1 MKILSKILILFLAV
15 FLYSSC
21 QKEVVKKVDFSNYND
36 DDPQTNTELDAW
48 LKTTFLDEYNIDV
61 VYRYNRY
68 YHDAERNVTP
78 IYVDKVKP
86 AMTAVLE
93 SYILPYRKV
102 AGETFI
108 KRYVPKEWVLFG
120 SPSLATD
127 GTGVAGTAAAGRRVT
142 LYSLNTQS
150 PNFGV
155 LVIHHEFTHI
165 LNQLVAIPTD
175 FESISKADYN
185 ADWAK
190 IPADTAK
197 KYGFV
202 TSYAMGK
209 YTEDYA
215 EVAAHLLVKG
225 QAWYD
230 NYASG
235 SSTLGKSKLKQ
246 KEANVVN
253 YFTTG
258 LKVDFRALQK
268 EVQEYMKR
276 TAPTDNSLSIRPYVS
291 SLYKT
296 VTMNLSNAYYTKYG
310 TSSAFSTIYNKM
322 KLAILNY
329 SSTAKYNMDYMQIRF
344 DNANTA
350 TIRCAF
356 TAAAGG
362 TQYFADYTFAY
373 TYNSTSGDLTFTKI
387 DQAGT
392 TGTYSN
398 ANLFINTFT
407 NDVQPFFTGKIFT
420 ASWLNANVDP
430 VDYNNLGAFYEKD
443 NATNYWYGTLGQ
455 TL

>member
-1 MKILSKILILFLAV
+1 MKILSKILILFLAI

-36 DDPQTNTELDAW
+36 DDPQTNTALDAW

-235 SSTLGKSKLKQ
+235 SSTLGKTKLKQ

-291 SLYKT
+291 SLYKA

-310 TSSAFSTIYNKM
+310 TSSAFSSAYSALRTGLSASNRT
-322 KLAILNY
+322 LNSISVRFD
-329 SSTAKYNMDYMQIRF
+329 SSTQ
-344 DNANTA
+344 A
-350 TIRCAF
+350 TIRVNYTSASGTFDADF
-356 TAAAGG
+356 T
-362 TQYFADYTFAY
+362 FSY
-373 TYNSTSGDLTFTKI
+373 TYDKSTGDLKLTKA

-392 TGTYSN
+392 TGNYQN
-398 ANLFINTFT
+398 ANNIAGAFNSSLLTYFSNK
-407 NDVQPFFTGKIFT
+407 VFT

>member
-1 MKILSKILILFLAV
+1 MKILSKILILFLAI

-93 SYILPYRKV
+93 SYIVPYRKV

-235 SSTLGKSKLKQ
+235 SSTLGKTKLKQ

-291 SLYKT
+291 SLYKA

-310 TSSAFSTIYNKM
+310 TSSAFSSAYSALRTGLSASNRT
-322 KLAILNY
+322 LNSISVRFD
-329 SSTAKYNMDYMQIRF
+329 SSTQ
-344 DNANTA
+344 A
-350 TIRCAF
+350 TIRVNYTSASGTFDADF
-356 TAAAGG
+356 T
-362 TQYFADYTFAY
+362 FSY
-373 TYNSTSGDLTFTKI
+373 TYDKSTGDLKLTKA

-392 TGTYSN
+392 TGNYQN
-398 ANLFINTFT
+398 ANNIAGAFNSSLLTYFSNK
-407 NDVQPFFTGKIFT
+407 VFT

>member
-1 MKILSKILILFLAV
+1 MKILSKILILFLAI

-235 SSTLGKSKLKQ
+235 SSTLGKTKLKQ

-310 TSSAFSTIYNKM
+310 TSSAFSSAYSALRTG
-322 KLAILNY
+322 LAASNRTLN
-329 SSTAKYNMDYMQIRF
+329 SISVRF
-344 DNANTA
+344 DASTQA
-350 TIRCAF
+350 TIRVNYTSASGTFDADF
-356 TAAAGG
+356 T
-362 TQYFADYTFAY
+362 FSY
-373 TYNSTSGDLTFTKI
+373 TYDKSTGDLKLTKA

-392 TGTYSN
+392 TGNYQN
-398 ANLFINTFT
+398 ANNIAGAFNSSLLSYFSNK
-407 NDVQPFFTGKIFT
+407 VFT

>member
-1 MKILSKILILFLAV
+1 MKILSKILILFLAI

-235 SSTLGKSKLKQ
+235 SSTLGKTKLKQ

-258 LKVDFRALQK
+258 LKVDFRALQR

-310 TSSAFSTIYNKM
+310 TSSAFSSAYSALRTG
-322 KLAILNY
+322 LAASNRTLNSISVRFD
-329 SSTAKYNMDYMQIRF
+329 SSTQ
-344 DNANTA
+344 A
-350 TIRCAF
+350 TIRVNYTSASGTFDADF
-356 TAAAGG
+356 T
-362 TQYFADYTFAY
+362 FSY
-373 TYNSTSGDLTFTKI
+373 TYDKSTGDLKLTKA

-392 TGTYSN
+392 TGNYQN
-398 ANLFINTFT
+398 ANNIAGAFNSSLLTYFSNK
-407 NDVQPFFTGKIFT
+407 VFT

>member
-1 MKILSKILILFLAV
+1 MKILSKILILFLAI

-230 NYASG
+230 DYASG
-235 SSTLGKSKLKQ
+235 SSTLGKTKLKQ

-291 SLYKT
+291 NLYKT

-310 TSSAFSTIYNKM
+310 ISSAFSTAYSALRAG
-322 KLAILNY
+322 LATSNRTLNNISVRFD
-329 SSTAKYNMDYMQIRF
+329 SSTQ
-344 DNANTA
+344 A
-350 TIRCAF
+350 TIRVNYTSASGTFDADF
-356 TAAAGG
+356 T
-362 TQYFADYTFAY
+362 FSY
-373 TYNSTSGDLTFTKI
+373 TYDKSTGDLKLTKA

-392 TGTYSN
+392 TGNYQN
-398 ANLFINTFT
+398 ANNIAGAFNSSLLTYFSNK
-407 NDVQPFFTGKIFT
+407 VFT

-430 VDYNNLGAFYEKD
+430 VDYNNLGAFYDKG

>member
-1 MKILSKILILFLAV
+1 MKILNKILILFLAI

-108 KRYVPKEWVLFG
+108 KRYAPKEWVLFG

-230 NYASG
+230 DYASG
-235 SSTLGKSKLKQ
+235 SSTLGKTKLKQ

-310 TSSAFSTIYNKM
+310 TSSAFSSAYSALRTGLTASNRT
-322 KLAILNY
+322 LNNISVRFD
-329 SSTAKYNMDYMQIRF
+329 SSTQATVRVNYTSSSGTF
-344 DNANTA
+344 DAD
-350 TIRCAF
+350 F
-356 TAAAGG
+356 T
-362 TQYFADYTFAY
+362 FSY
-373 TYNSTSGDLTFTKI
+373 TYSKSTGDLKLTKA

-392 TGTYSN
+392 TGNYQN
-398 ANLFINTFT
+398 ANNIAGAFNSSLLTYFSNK
-407 NDVQPFFTGKIFT
+407 VFT

-430 VDYNNLGAFYEKD
+430 VDYTHLGAFYEKD

>member
-1 MKILSKILILFLAV
+1 MKILSKILILFLAI

-235 SSTLGKSKLKQ
+235 SSTLGKTKLKQ

-291 SLYKT
+291 SLYKA

-310 TSSAFSTIYNKM
+310 TSSAFSSAYSALRTGLSASNRT
-322 KLAILNY
+322 LNSISVRFD
-329 SSTAKYNMDYMQIRF
+329 SSTQ
-344 DNANTA
+344 A
-350 TIRCAF
+350 TIRVNYTSASGTFDADF
-356 TAAAGG
+356 T
-362 TQYFADYTFAY
+362 FSY
-373 TYNSTSGDLTFTKI
+373 TYDKSTGDLKLTKA

-392 TGTYSN
+392 TGNYQN
-398 ANLFINTFT
+398 ANNIAGAFNSSLLTYFSNK
-407 NDVQPFFTGKIFT
+407 VFT

>member
-1 MKILSKILILFLAV
+1 MKILNRILILFLTV

-21 QKEVVKKVDFSNYND
+21 KKEVVRKVDFSNYND
-36 DDPQTNTELDAW
+36 DDPQTSTELDEW
-48 LKTTFLDEYNIDV
+48 LKSTFLDEYNIDV

-78 IYVDKVKP
+78 IYLDKVKP

-108 KRYVPKEWVLFG
+108 KRYAPKEWVLFG

-127 GTGVAGTAAAGRRVT
+127 GTGVAGTAAGGRRVT
-142 LYSLNTQS
+142 LYSLNNQS

-175 FESISKADYN
+175 FETISRADYN

-230 NYASG
+230 DYASA
-235 SSTLGKSKLKQ
+235 SSALGKTKLKQ

-268 EVQEYMKR
+268 EVQEYMKS
-276 TAPTDNSLSIRPYVS
+276 TSTGATLSSYLLPTYLTG
-291 SLYKT
+291 LYKT
-296 VTMNLSNAYYTKYG
+296 VTINLGNS
-310 TSSAFSTIYNKM
+310 IYNKYGVST
-322 KLAILNY
+322 KFSAAYNALRTGIATSNRTLNNI
-329 SSTAKYNMDYMQIRF
+329 SIRF
-344 DNANTA
+344 DTSSQA
-350 TIRCAF
+350 TIRVNYTSASGTFDADF
-356 TAAAGG
+356 T
-362 TQYFADYTFAY
+362 FS
-373 TYNSTSGDLTFTKI
+373 YNFDKSTGDLILTKVA
-387 DQAGT
+387 QAGT
-392 TGTYSN
+392 SGTYGN
-398 ANLFINTFT
+398 ANNIMGSFNASLLPYFSDKTFS
-407 NDVQPFFTGKIFT
+407 
-420 ASWLNANVDP
+420 ASWLKSNVDP
-430 VDYNNLGAFYEKD
+430 VDYNNLGGFYEKGD
-443 NATNYWYGTLGQ
+443 NSNYWYGTLGQ